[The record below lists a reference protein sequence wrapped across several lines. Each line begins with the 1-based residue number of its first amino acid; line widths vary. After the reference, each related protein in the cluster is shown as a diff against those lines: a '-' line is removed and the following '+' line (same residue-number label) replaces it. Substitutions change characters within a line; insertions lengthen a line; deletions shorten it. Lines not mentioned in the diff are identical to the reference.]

1 MLSSPSPFD
10 GDRGD
15 SPWRFLTSSYCVNL
29 DRRPERWSFVQQQLA
44 DLRLPAIRWSAVD
57 GQSLDVPALAEHGIV
72 AKNSLPRYFLPD
84 EQKLFGVD
92 LTAGG
97 IGCALS
103 HMQIWKDIVERFDGR
118 DDACFLVFEDDCK
131 FLPGFSEAVL
141 AERIAEVP
149 SDWEI
154 VFLGGQDL
162 MRKQHELEVG
172 PRVRRLYRGFR
183 ETTAYLITVA
193 GAKAC
198 LEVSVPLRW
207 QIDTHLNDGSMRVG
221 PLQEDPKLEYTLH
234 PRGYCLFPPLVYQ
247 EREGFPTDV
256 QKQ

>member
-72 AKNSLPRYFLPD
+72 AKNSLPRYFLPN

-103 HMQIWKDIVERFDGR
+103 HMQIWRDIIQKHG
-118 DDACFLVFEDDCK
+118 DASDESMFLVLEDDCK
-131 FLPGFSEAVL
+131 FLPGFSEDALL
-141 AERIAEVP
+141 ARLAHIP
-149 SDWEI
+149 RDWQI
-154 VFLGGQDL
+154 IFLGGTDL
-162 MRKQHELEVG
+162 MRKQQDLVVASG
-172 PRVRRLYRGFR
+172 VRRLYRGFR
-183 ETTAYLITVA
+183 ETTA
-193 GAKAC
+193 
-198 LEVSVPLRW
+198 
-207 QIDTHLNDGSMRVG
+207 
-221 PLQEDPKLEYTLH
+221 
-234 PRGYCLFPPLVYQ
+234 
-247 EREGFPTDV
+247 
-256 QKQ
+256 

>member
-103 HMQIWKDIVERFDGR
+103 HMQIWKDII
-118 DDACFLVFEDDCK
+118 
-131 FLPGFSEAVL
+131 
-141 AERIAEVP
+141 ERIAEVP

-183 ETTAYLITVA
+183 ETTAYLISVA

-198 LEVSVPLRW
+198 LEVSVPLAW
-207 QIDTHLNDGSMRVG
+207 QIDTHLTENHNVDPRDGELSWTVKPM
-221 PLQEDPKLEYTLH
+221 
-234 PRGYCLFPPLVYQ
+234 GYCLHPAMVMQARDEFS
-247 EREGFPTDV
+247 TDV
-256 QKQ
+256 QKVEHD